1 MGRMVRKLR
10 QRRLWLLLAWKAIAR
25 ALARTPHHHPA
36 WSYLY
41 AASRAAENGYWR
53 QVHTRLH
60 HRSRVTRGV
69 SGTAR

>member
-1 MGRMVRKLR
+1 MGRIVRKLR

-25 ALARTPHHHPA
+25 ALARTPDHHPA

-53 QVHTRLH
+53 QVHARLYN
-60 HRSRVTRGV
+60 RSRVTCGA
-69 SGTAR
+69 SSTAR